1 MTPLLSVHHLTK
13 HFSNSRFSIND
24 VSFQVDPGEIVALIG
39 KNGSGKST
47 LIRMIVGDYPLTS
60 GEIYFFGQR
69 VSPEDTDYKND
80 ISVVFDSMDFTKNMT
95 VDKLNRMFQ
104 KVFRHFDSTLFN
116 DYIQRFELP
125 EKQTVKFF
133 SRGMSMKLSM
143 AVALSH
149 KSRLLILDEA
159 TAGLDA
165 ASRDEI
171 QDEIEKF
178 VHDSNRGVLMTSH
191 IAEDID
197 RLATKLVFLRHGQV
211 YTQIDKAALF
221 NNYARL
227 TCDETEFEKLE
238 DEDVLAKKHHLGEV
252 QAIVLKNERTLSF
265 DLEPIEY
272 IDQVNKIILRGED
285 I

>member
-1 MTPLLSVHHLTK
+1 MTSLLSVQHLTK

-47 LIRMIVGDYPLTS
+47 LIRMIVGDYPLNS
-60 GEIYFFGQR
+60 GEISFFGQR

-80 ISVVFDSMDFTKNMT
+80 ISVVFDSMNFTKNMT
-95 VDKLNRMFQ
+95 IDKLNRMFQ
-104 KVFRHFDSTLFN
+104 KVYRNFDSTLFTE
-116 DYIQRFELP
+116 YIQRFELP
-125 EKQTVKFF
+125 EKQAVKYF

-149 KSRLLILDEA
+149 ESRLLILDEA

-171 QDEIEKF
+171 QDEIETF
-178 VHDSNRGVLMTSH
+178 VNEGNRGVLMTSH
-191 IAEDID
+191 IAEDIE
-197 RLATKLVFLRHGQV
+197 RLATQLIFLRHGQV
-211 YTQIDKAALF
+211 NVQIDKTTLF

-227 TCDETEFEKLE
+227 TCDEAEFEMLE

-252 QAIVLKNERTLSF
+252 QAIVLKMNVL
-265 DLEPIEY
+265 
-272 IDQVNKIILRGED
+272 
-285 I
+285 

>member
-1 MTPLLSVHHLTK
+1 MTSLLSVQHLTK

-47 LIRMIVGDYPLTS
+47 LIRMIVGDYPLNS
-60 GEIYFFGQR
+60 GEISFFGQR

-80 ISVVFDSMDFTKNMT
+80 ISVVFDSMNFTKNMT
-95 VDKLNRMFQ
+95 IDKLNRMFQ
-104 KVFRHFDSTLFN
+104 KVYRNFDSTLFTE
-116 DYIQRFELP
+116 YIQRFELP
-125 EKQTVKFF
+125 EKQAVKYF

-149 KSRLLILDEA
+149 ESRLLILDEA

-171 QDEIEKF
+171 QDEIETF
-178 VHDSNRGVLMTSH
+178 VNEGNRGVLMTSH
-191 IAEDID
+191 IAEDIE
-197 RLATKLVFLRHGQV
+197 RLATQLIFLRHGQV
-211 YTQIDKAALF
+211 NVQIDKTTLF

-227 TCDETEFEKLE
+227 TCDEAEFEMLE

-252 QAIVLKNERTLSF
+252 QAIVLKNERTLAF
-265 DLEPIEY
+265 DLEPIEH
-272 IDQVNKIILRGED
+272 IDQVSKIILRGED
-285 I
+285 G

>member
-1 MTPLLSVHHLTK
+1 MTSLLSVQHLTK

-47 LIRMIVGDYPLTS
+47 LIRMIVGDYPLNS
-60 GEIYFFGQR
+60 GEISFFGQR

-80 ISVVFDSMDFTKNMT
+80 ISVVFDSMNFTKNMT

-104 KVFRHFDSTLFN
+104 KVYRNFDSTLFTE
-116 DYIQRFELP
+116 YIQRFELP
-125 EKQTVKFF
+125 EKQAVKYF

-149 KSRLLILDEA
+149 ESRLLILDEA

-171 QDEIEKF
+171 QDEIEMF
-178 VHDSNRGVLMTSH
+178 VNEGNRGVLMTSH
-191 IAEDID
+191 IAEDIE
-197 RLATKLVFLRHGQV
+197 RLATQLIFLRHGQV
-211 YTQIDKAALF
+211 YVQIDKTTLF

-227 TCDETEFEKLE
+227 TCDGAEFEILE
-238 DEDVLAKKHHLGEV
+238 DEDVLAKKHHLEEV
-252 QAIVLKNERTLSF
+252 QAIVVKNERTSAF

-272 IDQVNKIILRGED
+272 IDQVSKIILRGED
-285 I
+285 G

>member
-1 MTPLLSVHHLTK
+1 MTSLLSVQHLTK
-13 HFSNSRFSIND
+13 QFSNSRFSIND

-47 LIRMIVGDYPLTS
+47 LIRMIVGDYPLNS
-60 GEIYFFGQR
+60 GEISFFGQR

-80 ISVVFDSMDFTKNMT
+80 ISVVFDSMNFTKNMT

-104 KVFRHFDSTLFN
+104 KVYRNFDSTLFTE
-116 DYIQRFELP
+116 YIQRFELP
-125 EKQTVKFF
+125 EKHAVKYF

-149 KSRLLILDEA
+149 ESRLLILDEA

-171 QDEIEKF
+171 QDEIETF
-178 VHDSNRGVLMTSH
+178 VNEGDRGVLMTSH
-191 IAEDID
+191 IAEDIE
-197 RLATKLVFLRHGQV
+197 RLATQLIFLRHGQV
-211 YTQIDKAALF
+211 YVQIDKTTLF

-227 TCDETEFEKLE
+227 TCDEAEFEMLK

-252 QAIVLKNERTLSF
+252 QAIVLKNERTSAF
-265 DLEPIEY
+265 DLEPIEH
-272 IDQVNKIILRGED
+272 IDQVSKIILRGED
-285 I
+285 G